1 MAKKMCVQSK
11 RACSPAHGQV
21 KRFRFTLI
29 ELLVVIAII
38 AILAAMLLP
47 ALGQVKESGYATACL
62 SNFGQFGKASSVYAN
77 DFNDWLIPAFNDYT
91 TTNGTGKVN
100 WMDNIKVYL
109 GTEKV
114 SYGGLAKSK
123 TYTGQFVCPVY
134 KKSPENATTHFTTG
148 LNLNHTQQKM
158 PRAKIK
164 YPSKMAYLGEIEN
177 VYSSIYATLVSQNYV
192 LKAQHNKKSSVTFVD
207 SHVEFVQTVHVG
219 YKDSSRNWTTN
230 AAFSQTFWYGTN

>member
-1 MAKKMCVQSK
+1 MSK
-11 RACSPAHGQV
+11 RMSV
-21 KRFRFTLI
+21 KKLVRFTLI

-47 ALGQVKESGYATACL
+47 ALGKVKDTGYATACL
-62 SNFGQFGKASSVYAN
+62 SNFGQIGKASSVYAN

-158 PRAKIK
+158 PRAKTK
-164 YPSKMAYLGEIEN
+164 YPARMAYLGEIEN
-177 VYSSIYATLVSQNYV
+177 KYSSIYPTLVSQNYV
-192 LKAQHNKKSSVTFVD
+192 LKAQHNKRSSVTFVD
-207 SHVEFVQTVHVG
+207 SHAEFVQTATVG

-230 AAFSQTFWYGTN
+230 PVFSQTFWYGTN

>member
-11 RACSPAHGQV
+11 II
-21 KRFRFTLI
+21 RFTLI

-47 ALGQVKESGYATACL
+47 ALGKVKDTGYATSCL

-158 PRAKIK
+158 PRAKTK
-164 YPSKMAYLGEIEN
+164 YPAQMVYLGEIEN
-177 VYSSIYATLVSQNYV
+177 MYSSIYASLVSQNYV

-207 SHVEFVQTVHVG
+207 SHVEFVQTAHIG
-219 YKDSSRNWTTN
+219 YKDSSRNWTHN
-230 AAFSQTFWYGTN
+230 AAFSQIFWFGTK